1 MRPPC
6 FSSLRSY
13 ILNPVTM
20 RCCHEAGVWIIRFGG
35 AVYMAGWRLLI
46 YGIPLLLIAVV
57 QLRSALLQC
66 TIY

>member
-1 MRPPC
+1 MLSRGWRLG
-6 FSSLRSY
+6 SSGL
-13 ILNPVTM
+13 
-20 RCCHEAGVWIIRFGG
+20 GG
-35 AVYMAGWRLLI
+35 TVYMAGWRLFI